1 MNIIKPNM
9 KYTET
14 LTLFKATILHEKRT
28 QLCQRFFQ
36 CILNPTHKLHYLLG
50 DAQNV
55 SIEPRKPKIFPRP
68 KAKTNRFKDS
78 LVCCG
83 LYNWQ

>member
-14 LTLFKATILHEKRT
+14 LILFKATLHKRRT

-36 CILNPTHKLHYLLG
+36 GIRNPRHKLHYLLG
-50 DAQNV
+50 DWTQKAQ
-55 SIEPRKPKIFPRP
+55 K
-68 KAKTNRFKDS
+68 RFLDK
-78 LVCCG
+78 
-83 LYNWQ
+83 NKKN